1 VELLKNKKKVVAG
14 ADFNNFIFILRSFNF
29 CADLAAGAVYLY
41 FVLVLNAQNVK
52 LSIIVPV
59 YNEKNTILEILKRLA
74 DLDLGIIEKEI
85 IIVDDCSKDGTKDI
99 VKSLGDNYKII
110 FHELN
115 QGKGAAIRTG
125 LKEATGDY
133 VVIQD
138 ADLEYNPND
147 LKTMVDKMAAENLD
161 VLYGSRRLNKENIQH
176 SGFQYYLGGLVLT
189 VLTNFLYGQK
199 LTDEPTCYK
208 MFKTELIKAMPL
220 VCRRFEFC
228 PEVTALISLSGYK
241 IKEIPISYFPRHK
254 KEGKKIGWH
263 DAFVAILVLL
273 KYKINSFLS

>member
-1 VELLKNKKKVVAG
+1 M
-14 ADFNNFIFILRSFNF
+14 
-29 CADLAAGAVYLY
+29 
-41 FVLVLNAQNVK
+41 K
-52 LSIIVPV
+52 LSIIIPV
-59 YNEKNTILEILKRLA
+59 YNEKNTILEILKRID
-74 DLDLGIIEKEI
+74 DLSLEEIEKEI

-99 VKSLGDNYKII
+99 IKSLSGNYKTI

-125 LKEATGDY
+125 LREATGDY

-138 ADLEYNPND
+138 ADLEYDPND
-147 LKTMVDKMAAENLD
+147 LKTMVDKMVAENSA
-161 VLYGSRRLNKENIQH
+161 VLYGSRRLNKKNTQH
-176 SGFQYYLGGLVLT
+176 SGFQYYIGGWFLT
-189 VLTNFLYGQK
+189 VLTNFLYGQR

-228 PEVTALISLSGYK
+228 PEVTALVSLNGYK

-254 KEGKKIGWH
+254 KEGKKICWH
-263 DAFVAILVLL
+263 DAFVAVWVLL